1 MGCYVISQT
10 MACQVLVE
18 SICALMSTPF
28 CGCGPTAGRCIF
40 SKHRLPL
47 AHIQYR
53 GFWDS
58 VLKDSR
64 VLSIYFDP
72 MALPELLCCTSLSLD
87 VRRFH
92 VQQFRAVMWSGVF
105 HAFLDARA
113 MRQAT
118 WRHFRGPC
126 SKSSSECASFGGH
139 PKDVSSPAGSQW
151 MLLSCTS
158 NLGFGPSLFVK
169 PVETCGH
176 EPGTRLPIGAK
187 TKPYPFQSRARTRT
201 CVSTYVQ
208 TYTDRHT
215 YIHTYIFAHIQ
226 VLIRSGFDSCRIYDP
241 AFAIS
246 IQI

>member
-1 MGCYVISQT
+1 MRPRRPPLPARQSDPLSDLILHSRLELKQRKAPAVSAQCRDLDMGCYVISKT
-10 MACQVLVE
+10 MACQVLIE

-113 MRQAT
+113 MR
-118 WRHFRGPC
+118 
-126 SKSSSECASFGGH
+126 
-139 PKDVSSPAGSQW
+139 
-151 MLLSCTS
+151 
-158 NLGFGPSLFVK
+158 
-169 PVETCGH
+169 
-176 EPGTRLPIGAK
+176 
-187 TKPYPFQSRARTRT
+187 
-201 CVSTYVQ
+201 
-208 TYTDRHT
+208 
-215 YIHTYIFAHIQ
+215 
-226 VLIRSGFDSCRIYDP
+226 
-241 AFAIS
+241 
-246 IQI
+246 